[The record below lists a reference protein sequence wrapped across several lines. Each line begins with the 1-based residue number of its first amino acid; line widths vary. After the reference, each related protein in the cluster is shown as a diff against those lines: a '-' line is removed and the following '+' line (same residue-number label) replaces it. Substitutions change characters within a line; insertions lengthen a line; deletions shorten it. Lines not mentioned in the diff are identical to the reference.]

1 MLNVSQDYAQ
11 SLQRVW
17 WRPSNAMGN
26 QVLHGFHPLAA
37 AATHAACLLLLRML
51 LHLRA
56 PACFLL
62 HSRGPPPSPLTFRA
76 C

>member
-11 SLQRVW
+11 SLQRAW

-37 AATHAACLLLLRML
+37 AATRLASDAASTIHPERIKMPK
-51 LHLRA
+51 RGVNWA
-56 PACFLL
+56 NSKFL
-62 HSRGPPPSPLTFRA
+62 
-76 C
+76 CNN

>member
-37 AATHAACLLLLRML
+37 AATHAACLLLLR
-51 LHLRA
+51 
-56 PACFLL
+56 
-62 HSRGPPPSPLTFRA
+62 G
-76 C
+76 